1 MGIPRM
7 WVIKRDH
14 RVPLGK
20 QEPHGV
26 GLVMV
31 FLSPSVLVS
40 VATTDTTSTTADY
53 PAD

>member
-1 MGIPRM
+1 MSIPRM
-7 WVIKRDH
+7 WAIKRDH
-14 RVPLGK
+14 RVHLDK
-20 QEPHGV
+20 REPHGV

-40 VATTDTTSTTADY
+40 VATTDTTTADY

>member
-7 WVIKRDH
+7 WAIMRDH
-14 RVPLGK
+14 RLPLGK
-20 QEPHGV
+20 REPHGV
-26 GLVMV
+26 GLVLV

-40 VATTDTTSTTADY
+40 VTTTDTTTADY

>member
-7 WVIKRDH
+7 WAIMRDH
-14 RVPLGK
+14 RLPLGK
-20 QEPHGV
+20 REHGV
-26 GLVMV
+26 GLVLV

-40 VATTDTTSTTADY
+40 VTTTDTTTADVY